1 MRRGGTDSV
10 ERQGMTMDE
19 DHTNNSERS
28 PYTKGL
34 SEARGRRK
42 EKLREAEG
50 SVRLWPSK
58 DNEKAKSV
66 EVEST
71 MNRRSRIRRNIR
83 KILEGGQKRNEIQG
97 FVVLVNSCSAIV
109 GTFYFFTI
117 LMSWLKLGVEDLY
130 IMELLRWPKGIVGD
144 FVLGHSLEK
153 SL

>member
-58 DNEKAKSV
+58 DNEKAKG
-66 EVEST
+66 
-71 MNRRSRIRRNIR
+71 IALRNPC
-83 KILEGGQKRNEIQG
+83 KK
-97 FVVLVNSCSAIV
+97 VNDGS
-109 GTFYFFTI
+109 
-117 LMSWLKLGVEDLY
+117 
-130 IMELLRWPKGIVGD
+130 LL
-144 FVLGHSLEK
+144 
-153 SL
+153 